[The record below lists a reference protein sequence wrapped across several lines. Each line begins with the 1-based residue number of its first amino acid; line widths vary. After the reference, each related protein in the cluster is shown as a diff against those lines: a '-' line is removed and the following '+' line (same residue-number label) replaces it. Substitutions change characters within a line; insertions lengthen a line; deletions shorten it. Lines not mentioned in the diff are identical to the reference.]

1 MMVPK
6 TVYHHAAERTTSMP
20 FRLWIRHEWYHRAV
34 HARKQFHAIDSSI
47 YANLLC
53 IHPFE
58 EPSWSTVAGGLGF
71 VYPPS
76 AYNIGATD
84 ALAAQYGDS
93 WYTWPVQAQLAFGAE
108 LVKAYGYSPWSTAFR
123 CGL

>member
-1 MMVPK
+1 MGAARTK
-6 TVYHHAAERTTSMP
+6 YRHAAERTESTE
-20 FRLWIRHEWYHRAV
+20 FRLWIRHEWHHRAV
-34 HARKQFHAIDSSI
+34 VARHKLRAVGSSI
-47 YANLLC
+47 YATLLC

-76 AYNIGATD
+76 AYNIGSTD

-108 LVKAYGYSPWSTAFR
+108 LVKAYGYSPWTTAYH
-123 CGL
+123 CV